1 MKKQNILSRTDAVDR
16 LLFRP
21 LIGIPF
27 FFAVMSLV
35 FFLSFRGIG
44 GRLSDALEAVFLRWG
59 TAISEALLRRGVS
72 ALAVRFA
79 VGGIYTAVTSAA
91 AFLPQT
97 AVFFLFIKA
106 LDDCGYLARAVFVT
120 DRFFR
125 IFGLSGSAVIP
136 FLLGY
141 GCAVSAVPVS
151 GSEKSEQAVL
161 RALPFVPCNARL
173 PVILFLADSFFP
185 AHKTLAA
192 LLILAL
198 SFLLILLT
206 LLLSPDKKDA
216 PSLIVG
222 LPSYRVPRPRVL
234 VREAAEKS
242 KEYLS
247 RAMTAVLLSC
257 AVFSALAMLT
267 PDLRPTENVRQ
278 SVLFAVSEKIAV
290 IFRPLGFDQPEA
302 AAALCFG
309 FFAKENIIGVL
320 GIMTKSSLRELLS
333 PSAALSFTAFCA
345 FYTPCVFL
353 LAAVRK
359 KAGRRSAILLFLRTL
374 SLAYALS
381 LVLYAFHRVIAVYC
395 LNSTTILSVFYKYS

>member
-1 MKKQNILSRTDAVDR
+1 MKKQNFLTRTDAVDR
-16 LLFRP
+16 LLFYP

-35 FFLSFRGIG
+35 FFLSFGGIG
-44 GRLSDALEAVFLRWG
+44 GWLSDALEAFFFRWK
-59 TAISEALLRRGVS
+59 AVLSEALLRHGVS
-72 ALAVRFA
+72 EITVRFT
-79 VGGIYTAVTSAA
+79 VGGIYTAVTSAV

-97 AVFFLFIKA
+97 VIFFLFIKA
-106 LDDCGYLARAVFVT
+106 LDDCGYLSRAVFAT

-125 IFGLSGSAVIP
+125 RFGLSGSSVIP

-141 GCAVSAVPVS
+141 GCAASAVPVN

-173 PVILFLADSFFP
+173 PVVLFLADSFFP
-185 AHKTLAA
+185 AHKTLVA
-192 LLILAL
+192 LLMLAL
-198 SFLLILLT
+198 SFFLIFFT
-206 LLLSPDKKDA
+206 LLLSHNKKDS

-222 LPSYRVPRPRVL
+222 LPCYRPPRPRVL
-234 VREAAEKS
+234 TREAAERS

-247 RAMTAVLLSC
+247 RAATAILLSC

-267 PDLRPTENVRQ
+267 PDLRPTENVAQ
-278 SVLFAVSEKIAV
+278 SLLYVIFEKIAV
-290 IFRPLGFDQPEA
+290 ILRPLGFDRPEA
-302 AAALCFG
+302 AAALFFG

-320 GIMTKSSLRELLS
+320 GIMIQAPLCTLLT
-333 PSAALSFTAFCA
+333 PSAALAFIAFCA

-353 LAAVRK
+353 LSAVGK
-359 KAGRRSAILLFLRTL
+359 KSGIGSAILLFFRTF

-381 LVLYAFHRVIAVYC
+381 FVLYTFFRSLAVNC
-395 LNSTTILSVFYKYS
+395 